1 MHERLRKALHYRW
14 FIFCILS
21 IQYLL
26 VYFHRVAPAVI
37 APELINAFEISGTA
51 LGVLASAYFY
61 SYGIM
66 QIPVG
71 ILSDRWGPRKVITIS
86 SFMAAL
92 GAISFGLSPSFLV
105 AIISRVFVGIG
116 VSALFVAAMR
126 ILANWFKGVKLARVS
141 GIPMATGGF
150 GMAYGNNAS
159 CFNVTSV

>member
-1 MHERLRKALHYRW
+1 MHKGLKKALRYRW
-14 FIFCILS
+14 FIFWILS

-26 VYFHRVAPAVI
+26 VYFHRVAPAVT

-71 ILSDRWGPRKVITIS
+71 ILSDRWGPRKVIILS
-86 SFMAAL
+86 SFIASL
-92 GAISFGLSPSFLV
+92 GAISFGLSPTFSV
-105 AIISRVFVGIG
+105 AIISRIFVGIG

-126 ILANWFKGVKLARVS
+126 ILANWFKGVELA
-141 GIPMATGGF
+141 
-150 GMAYGNNAS
+150 
-159 CFNVTSV
+159 